1 MMNYNGFNIEKFEKI
16 DIYQSVK
23 YGYSRNLTLEE
34 IIPIAIENRYPI
46 IVRDGCNAKWYLKVK
61 NKTEDVIREKISK
74 SHPKFRLR
82 VLYFI
87 PRLCQQ
93 DEDVIIQEH
102 LEQRISIMRRAVHI
116 KKLRKMWMTK
126 IDEKKK
132 EIALKQMELF
142 EIEEAAFIDEEI
154 MSKMT
159 DEEFSREY
167 FVI

>member
-1 MMNYNGFNIEKFEKI
+1 M
-16 DIYQSVK
+16 V
-23 YGYSRNLTLEE
+23 
-34 IIPIAIENRYPI
+34 
-46 IVRDGCNAKWYLKVK
+46 
-61 NKTEDVIREKISK
+61 REKISK
-74 SHPKFRLR
+74 SDPRKFRLR

-87 PRLCQQ
+87 PQLCQQ